1 MRIKYAKLK
10 SPLHLIIIKPDFGCS
25 TKDIYS
31 KVKNF
36 SRSKLKLKSNKF
48 LSLKFLSKLRNDLEN
63 PAFQKYPK
71 LKNIKLFVEKL
82 DNILF
87 TRMSGS
93 GSSIVLYLA
102 TKNNAKKA
110 QKILKKKYK
119 KYWCILSKTI

>member
-1 MRIKYAKLK
+1 MEKSRGYSWFFKRPILK
-10 SPLHLIIIKPDFGCS
+10 W
-25 TKDIYS
+25 
-31 KVKNF
+31 
-36 SRSKLKLKSNKF
+36 KLKLNF
-48 LSLKFLSKLRNDLEN
+48 LSLKFLSKLTNDLEN

-82 DNILF
+82 DNVLF

-119 KYWCILSKTI
+119 NYWCILSKTI